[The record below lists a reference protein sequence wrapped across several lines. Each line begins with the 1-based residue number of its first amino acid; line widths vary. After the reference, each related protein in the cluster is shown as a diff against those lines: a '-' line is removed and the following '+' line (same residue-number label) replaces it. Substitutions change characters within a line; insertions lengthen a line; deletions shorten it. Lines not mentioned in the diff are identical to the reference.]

1 MMKMITETIKTI
13 LNSILA
19 EEKIGTILTT
29 ETRNQLQI
37 WVNDLVSYLEYL
49 EKMGYLKIEWLTEIG
64 SQIIKILNENI
75 TLKI

>member
-1 MMKMITETIKTI
+1 MITETIKTI

-19 EEKIGTILTT
+19 DEKIGTILTT

-64 SQIIKILNENI
+64 SQIINIINKNI
-75 TLKI
+75 TIKI

>member
-19 EEKIGTILTT
+19 DEKIGTILTT

-64 SQIIKILNENI
+64 SQIIKIINDNI

>member
-1 MMKMITETIKTI
+1 MITETIKTI

-19 EEKIGTILTT
+19 DEKIGTILTT

>member
-1 MMKMITETIKTI
+1 MMKMIAETIKTI

-19 EEKIGTILTT
+19 DEKIGTILTT

>member
-19 EEKIGTILTT
+19 DEKIGTILTT

-49 EKMGYLKIEWLTEIG
+49 EKMGYLKMEWLTEIG

>member
-1 MMKMITETIKTI
+1 MITETIKTI

-19 EEKIGTILTT
+19 DEIIGTILTT
-29 ETRNQLQI
+29 ETKNQLQI

-64 SQIIKILNENI
+64 SQIIKIINENI

>member
-19 EEKIGTILTT
+19 DEKIGTILTT

>member
-1 MMKMITETIKTI
+1 MIKMITETIKTI

-19 EEKIGTILTT
+19 DEKIGTILTT

-64 SQIIKILNENI
+64 SQIINIINKNI
-75 TLKI
+75 TIKI

>member
-19 EEKIGTILTT
+19 DEKIGTILTT

-64 SQIIKILNENI
+64 SQIIKIINENI

>member
-1 MMKMITETIKTI
+1 MITDTIKTI

-19 EEKIGTILTT
+19 DEKIGTILTT
-29 ETRNQLQI
+29 ETKNLLQI

-49 EKMGYLKIEWLTEIG
+49 EKMGYLKIEWLSEIG
-64 SQIIKILNENI
+64 SQIIKIISENI

>member
-1 MMKMITETIKTI
+1 MKMITETIKTI

-19 EEKIGTILTT
+19 DEKIGTILTT

-49 EKMGYLKIEWLTEIG
+49 EKKGYLKIEWLTEIG

>member
-1 MMKMITETIKTI
+1 MKMITETIKTI

-19 EEKIGTILTT
+19 DEKIGTILTT

>member
-19 EEKIGTILTT
+19 DKKIGTILTT